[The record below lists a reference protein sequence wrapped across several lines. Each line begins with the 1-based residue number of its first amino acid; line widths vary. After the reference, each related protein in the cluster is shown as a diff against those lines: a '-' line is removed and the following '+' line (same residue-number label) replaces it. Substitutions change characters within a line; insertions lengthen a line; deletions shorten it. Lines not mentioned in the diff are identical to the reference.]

1 MVDKTLILRKLSTL
15 DEYLKQ
21 ISEYANI
28 SSKNYAADWKIQRI
42 VERTLQMMIETCLDV
57 SGHIISNEKLR
68 VPETCAD
75 MFRIL
80 VENDILKGSQ
90 LEAFEK
96 MAKFR
101 NIIVH
106 DYEKI
111 DARIVLGI
119 LQKNLDD
126 FEGFKILRSKVD
138 MPIIADE
145 GVFRACD
152 IPKYVGIVDGI
163 NIKLSKSGGIREAFK
178 MINVARAHK
187 MKVMI
192 GCMVETSVGISAA
205 AQISS
210 LVDYADLDGNVLI
223 SDDPYVGVTVENGY
237 LKIPDGP
244 GLGVVER

>member
-21 ISEYANI
+21 INEYANI

-57 SGHIISNEKLR
+57 SGHIISDEKLR
-68 VPETCAD
+68 VPETYAD

-80 VENDILKGSQ
+80 IENDILKGSQ

-96 MAKFR
+96 MARFR

-111 DARIVLGI
+111 DAGIVLGI

-126 FEGFKILRSKVD
+126 FEGFK
-138 MPIIADE
+138 A
-145 GVFRACD
+145 
-152 IPKYVGIVDGI
+152 
-163 NIKLSKSGGIREAFK
+163 
-178 MINVARAHK
+178 
-187 MKVMI
+187 
-192 GCMVETSVGISAA
+192 SVI
-205 AQISS
+205 
-210 LVDYADLDGNVLI
+210 D
-223 SDDPYVGVTVENGY
+223 Y
-237 LKIPDGP
+237 LKP
-244 GLGVVER
+244 RTK